1 MNNQGF
7 LYTGSYVLAPRYDS
21 ANSFLT
27 LTARHKLDR
36 FCNKYTQDMLVK
48 YKGYRSKFT
57 LYPGTVKMNAISVL
71 LDLKY
76 SIIEYNNFYLK
87 EGLKDLDDELAK
99 IYNINLSE
107 AFQKMEF
114 YDIKVENYFKKFIS
128 KVFEVKKQE
137 YEEKEKTY
145 QLFIR

>member
-1 MNNQGF
+1 
-7 LYTGSYVLAPRYDS
+7 
-21 ANSFLT
+21 
-27 LTARHKLDR
+27 
-36 FCNKYTQDMLVK
+36 MLVK

-128 KVFEVKKQE
+128 NVFEVKKQE

>member
-1 MNNQGF
+1 M
-7 LYTGSYVLAPRYDS
+7 
-21 ANSFLT
+21 
-27 LTARHKLDR
+27 
-36 FCNKYTQDMLVK
+36 M
-48 YKGYRSKFT
+48 
-57 LYPGTVKMNAISVL
+57 
-71 LDLKY
+71 
-76 SIIEYNNFYLK
+76 
-87 EGLKDLDDELAK
+87 LAK

-128 KVFEVKKQE
+128 NVFEVKKQE